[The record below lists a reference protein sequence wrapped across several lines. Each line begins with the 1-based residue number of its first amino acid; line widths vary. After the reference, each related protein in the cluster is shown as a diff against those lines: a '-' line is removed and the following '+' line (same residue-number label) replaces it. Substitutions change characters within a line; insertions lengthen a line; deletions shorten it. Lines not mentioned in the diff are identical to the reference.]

1 MSRRLGSTDPN
12 DESETTEFDIIV
24 CATGFDVSFKPA
36 WTMKGRNGSDLA
48 EIWKDD
54 SEAFLGIFTPDMPNY
69 FTATGPNTP
78 IGSGSIIGM
87 IDATSDY
94 ILKWCAKIASE
105 GIK

>member
-1 MSRRLGSTDPN
+1 M
-12 DESETTEFDIIV
+12 V

-36 WTMKGRNGSDLA
+36 WKMKGTQGVDLH

-54 SEAFLGIFTPDMPNY
+54 SEAFLGIFAPEMPNY

-78 IGSGSIIGM
+78 LGSGSIFGM

-94 ILKWCAKIASE
+94 ILKWCSKIASE